1 MDKLTF
7 EQGYGIATFPDKP
20 IAPETLFYTA
30 STTKS
35 FTAAA
40 VSLLI
45 DDSVNSS
52 ETISW
57 QVPLAKVI
65 REDFVLADEY
75 ATVHAT
81 IEDALSHRTGMP
93 RHDLSYGR
101 PKMTVREVV
110 ENLRHLPMTAE
121 IRTRFQ
127 YCNMMY
133 IVISHF
139 IESWTGMWLGDF
151 LRTRIYEP
159 LSMYSTFF
167 SLSDAQKAAASG
179 GPSLATPYYWTNK
192 TRTYHSLPW
201 LDAPQESGCGATIS
215 NVLDYVKWLRCMMTM
230 SAPLS
235 AAGHHAL
242 RSPRIISGPVTDEPT
257 GFRGSE
263 AYALG
268 WSVSNYRGEVLM
280 WHTGGLS
287 GFSSV
292 MMYFPRLQWGITM
305 MANGGQGAAIQI
317 LLFKLIDDMLGIP
330 EQARFDW
337 APLMELNETLELE
350 TLKNARNLLFP
361 NAPEEK
367 DSIPL
372 SLPLESYAG
381 VRLHLDHSFTPP
393 YLLTREQIYQH
404 ESYPSITLTVNSST
418 SSHTASQPQATLHC
432 LTQYEQYPFTLSF
445 QHISGEH
452 FMIYI
457 RFFTAEARRAPD
469 DYEIMT
475 DGLSKAE
482 FRLGED
488 GQVKELGAL
497 LEPEMGEAKVWF
509 KKAGAE
515 NGDEYEKHF
524 TAGSSAVRAENDQG
538 ASGAGG
544 QRKLFSRSG
553 RSLAPLFAYVIMSN

>member
-20 IAPETLFYTA
+20 ITPETLFYTA

-45 DDSVNSS
+45 DDSVYIN

-75 ATVHAT
+75 ATVHVT

-110 ENLRHLPMTAE
+110 ESLRHLPMTAE

-139 IESWTGMWLGDF
+139 IETWTGMWLGDF

-179 GPSLATPYYWTNK
+179 GPSLSTPYFWTNK
-192 TRTYHSLPW
+192 TKTYHSLPW

-215 NVLDYVKWLRCMMTM
+215 NVLDYAKWLRCMMTM

-235 AAGHHAL
+235 AAGHHAI
-242 RSPRIISGPVTDEPT
+242 RSPRIITGSVTEEPT

-280 WHTGGLS
+280 WHTGGLP
-287 GFSSV
+287 GFNSV

-317 LLFKLIDDMLGIP
+317 LLFKLIDDMLSIP
-330 EQARFDW
+330 EQERFDW
-337 APLMELNETLELE
+337 APLMELNDAILELE
-350 TLKNARNLLFP
+350 TLKNAKNHLFP
-361 NAPEEK
+361 SVPKRN
-367 DSIPL
+367 DHIPL

-381 VRLHLDHSFTPP
+381 V
-393 YLLTREQIYQH
+393 
-404 ESYPSITLTVNSST
+404 
-418 SSHTASQPQATLHC
+418 
-432 LTQYEQYPFTLSF
+432 
-445 QHISGEH
+445 
-452 FMIYI
+452 
-457 RFFTAEARRAPD
+457 
-469 DYEIMT
+469 
-475 DGLSKAE
+475 
-482 FRLGED
+482 
-488 GQVKELGAL
+488 
-497 LEPEMGEAKVWF
+497 
-509 KKAGAE
+509 
-515 NGDEYEKHF
+515 
-524 TAGSSAVRAENDQG
+524 
-538 ASGAGG
+538 
-544 QRKLFSRSG
+544 
-553 RSLAPLFAYVIMSN
+553 